1 MEGIISSTMENMA
14 SETVPSKI
22 LTSPRCDA
30 VINLHYNY
38 TGKLKERDLDRMDT
52 TEIVFLIICSLI
64 VLENLMVLIAI
75 WKNNRFHNRMYFF
88 IGNLALCDLL
98 AGIAYIVN
106 ICMSGSK
113 TMDISLTA
121 WFVREGSMFVAL
133 GASTFSLLAI
143 AIERHLTMIK
153 MRPYDANKKHRV
165 FLLIGTC
172 WLISFSLGA
181 LPILG
186 WNCITDLPN
195 CSTILP
201 LYSKRYVGFCISIFI
216 VILIAIVIL
225 YARIYILVKSSSRR
239 VTNHSNS
246 ERSMALLRTVVI
258 VVGVFIACWSPL
270 FILLLIDVAC
280 EVKTCSI
287 LYKAQWFIALAVL
300 NSALNPI
307 IYTLASKEMRRT
319 FFRLVCS
326 CLVKTNNSRSLP
338 IQPTPD
344 QSRSKSSSACNSPKH
359 KSFIQTILQSKDEKS
374 ESSYHN
380 GNFTN

>member
-1 MEGIISSTMENMA
+1 MAAGHGNMA
-14 SETVPSKI
+14 
-22 LTSPRCDA
+22 A
-30 VINLHYNY
+30 VFLPAAGLLPATKHDYLIALHYNY
-38 TGKLKERDLDRMDT
+38 TGKLNQREREM
-52 TEIVFLIICSLI
+52 EITSILFLIICSFI

-106 ICMSGSK
+106 IFMSGKK
-113 TMDISLTA
+113 TLSISVTV
-121 WFVREGSMFVAL
+121 WFIREGSMFVAL

-153 MRPYDANKKHRV
+153 MRPYDANKKYRV

-172 WLISFSLGA
+172 WLIAFSLGA

-186 WNCITDLPN
+186 WNCINNLPD

-216 VILIAIVIL
+216 VILVAIVIL

-239 VTNHSNS
+239 VTNHRNS

-258 VVGVFIACWSPL
+258 VVGVFIACWSPI
-270 FILLLIDVAC
+270 FILFLIDVAC
-280 EVKTCSI
+280 KAKGCSI
-287 LYKAQWFIALAVL
+287 LYEAQWFIALAVL
-300 NSALNPI
+300 NSALNPV
-307 IYTLASKEMRRT
+307 IYTLASKEMRRA
-319 FFRLVCS
+319 FFRLVCG
-326 CLVKTNNSRSLP
+326 CLSKTCRSRSLP
-338 IQPTPD
+338 IQPTAD
-344 QSRSKSSSACNSPKH
+344 QSRSKSSSSSNSPKQ
-359 KSFIQTILQSKDEKS
+359 KGFIQTIVECKEEKS
-374 ESSYHN
+374 ESSCQN
-380 GNFTN
+380 GNVCK

>member
-1 MEGIISSTMENMA
+1 MA
-14 SETVPSKI
+14 AEMLPFTKQSYQDSE
-22 LTSPRCDA
+22 RCDYLIA
-30 VINLHYNY
+30 LHYNY
-38 TGKLKERDLDRMDT
+38 TGKYRQRDPDSTHQMSITSML
-52 TEIVFLIICSLI
+52 FLVVCSFI

-106 ICMSGSK
+106 ILMSGKK
-113 TMDISLTA
+113 TFSISLTV
-121 WFVREGSMFVAL
+121 WFVREGSMFIAL

-153 MRPYDANKKHRV
+153 MRPYDANKKYRV

-186 WNCITDLPN
+186 WNCIDNLPD

-225 YARIYILVKSSSRR
+225 YARIYTLVKSSSRR
-239 VTNHSNS
+239 VTNHSTS

-280 EVKTCSI
+280 KARECQI
-287 LYKAQWFIALAVL
+287 LYKAQWFIVLAVL
-300 NSALNPI
+300 NSAMNPV
-307 IYTLASKEMRRT
+307 IYTLASKEMRRA
-319 FFRLVCS
+319 FFRLVCG
-326 CLVKTNNSRSLP
+326 CLTKTSGSRTLP

-344 QSRSKSSSACNSPKH
+344 QSRSKSSSSSNSPKH
-359 KSFIQTILQSKDEKS
+359 KGFLNVNIQSKDEKS
-374 ESSYHN
+374 ESSFQN
-380 GNFTN
+380 GNFSK